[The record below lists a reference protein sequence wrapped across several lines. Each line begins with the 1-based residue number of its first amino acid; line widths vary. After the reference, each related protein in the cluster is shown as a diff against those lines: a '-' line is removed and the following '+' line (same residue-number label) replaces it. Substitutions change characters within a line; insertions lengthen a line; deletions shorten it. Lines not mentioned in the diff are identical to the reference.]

1 MDLSI
6 FKAYDVRGIY
16 PTEID
21 EEAAEKVGRALARY
35 LSAKTIVVG
44 RDMRASSPSLS
55 EKMIEGITCEGAD
68 VIDLGECTTPMLNFA
83 VANYGYDGGVMISA
97 SHNPA
102 EYNAFKLIAAGAEML
117 DESHGLPEIK
127 NLVERGFSECKQV
140 RGTVTKKE
148 ILTDYASRVLKF
160 ADGISGLKI
169 VVDYGNGMGAV
180 SAKPILAR
188 LDLDVVELYA
198 EPDGS
203 FPNHP
208 ANPHDVANFSELR
221 EKVKSEGADLGVF
234 FDGDADRAL
243 FVDENGNLAP
253 IDLVSIL
260 LAKAE
265 LAENPGEKIY
275 YDLRFTKSTA
285 DEIKAAGG
293 EPVMM
298 RVGNPFYKRVLK
310 KEGGILGAEFS
321 GHLMFAENFC
331 IDDGIFATIKLLN
344 LLSQNKAPLSKQIE
358 AVNHYESSDEASFE
372 AANPSTVPERLTR
385 AFPSAKLI
393 ELDGTYLDF
402 SDGFISV
409 RQSQSEPKLFRMR
422 VEAKTKDELQKRIK
436 KTEEILQG

>member
-16 PTEID
+16 PAEID
-21 EEAAEKVGRALARY
+21 EEAAEKVGRALVRY

-44 RDMRASSPSLS
+44 RDMRTSSPALS
-55 EKMIEGITCEGAD
+55 EKLIQGITCEGAD

-102 EYNAFKLIAAGAEML
+102 EYNAFKLIAKGAEML

-127 NLVERGFSECKQV
+127 SLVQKGFGECLAIQ
-140 RGTVTKKE
+140 GAVTQKE
-148 ILTDYASRVLKF
+148 ILTDYASHILKF
-160 ADGISGLKI
+160 ADGISGLKL

-188 LDLDVVELYA
+188 LDVDVQELYP
-198 EPDGS
+198 EPDGN

-208 ANPHDVANFSELR
+208 ANPHDVANFKELQ
-221 EKVKSEGADLGVF
+221 EKVKTENADLGVF

-243 FVDENGNLAP
+243 FVDEKGNLAP

-265 LAENPGEKIY
+265 LAENPGERIY

-285 DEIKAAGG
+285 DEVRSAGG

-344 LLSQNKAPLSKQIE
+344 LLSKNNTPLSEQLKS
-358 AVNHYESSDEASFE
+358 VNHYESSDESSFE
-372 AANPSTVPERLTR
+372 APNPGTVKERLTS

-402 SDGFISV
+402 PDGFISV

-422 VEAKTKDELQKRIK
+422 VEAKTKDELQKRIE
-436 KTEEILQG
+436 KTKEILQS